1 LRTILIISVIL
12 HIFGV
17 VVVSNHY
24 IADHKKHAAG
34 DSSSYRTFIHGLE
47 YFSQFIGELDDEYMK
62 EENLNLL
69 INADE
74 RLDLAQRSMM
84 EFEHSMSSTDLD
96 MSGVEVIL
104 TSIEE
109 MMFNEMSTY
118 ALNNNKTSH
127 FTVMQN
133 SINHLLEKLPETY
146 ESHQKKE
153 FIHLINNIHE
163 SDE

>member
-1 LRTILIISVIL
+1 MRTILIISIIL

-17 VVVSNHY
+17 VIVSNHY
-24 IADHKKHAAG
+24 IADHKKHAVG

-47 YFSQFIGELDDEYMK
+47 YFSQFISELDDEKMK

-96 MSGVEVIL
+96 MNGVEVIL

-109 MMFNEMSTY
+109 LMFNEMSTY
-118 ALNNNKTSH
+118 ALNNNKTSS
-127 FTVMQN
+127 FSVMQS
-133 SINHLLEKLPETY
+133 SINHLLEKLPENYDT
-146 ESHQKKE
+146 HHKKE
-153 FIHLINNIHE
+153 FIHLISSIH
-163 SDE
+163 